1 MNTGSMVK
9 LRLYNVSMDN
19 TRMLIILLLSTMKY
33 DLEISI
39 NISKFSVSR
48 FLGA

>member
-1 MNTGSMVK
+1 MNAGSMIK
-9 LRLYNVSMDN
+9 LGLYNVSMDN
-19 TRMLIILLLSTMKY
+19 TRMLIIPLPSTMKC

-39 NISKFSVSR
+39 DRGKFSVSR